1 MLCTVNTHT
10 RANIHTHT
18 KTHILSLSLSRARA
32 LSLLLSLCLSIF
44 LFFLFLFLFLSLS
57 LTCASTHLF
66 APNSY
71 HAIDSNEP
79 VPRRNHGIRIPRLT
93 LPHIIHVYQVRSSH
107 CPGYTCN
114 NQARAMVAS
123 NVHVQVPN
131 HPPTALTA
139 LTAQAKH
146 SSSNNTSTRAR
157 THTHTHTHQPQ
168 PQPHT
173 NLTWNPCG
181 KLKSNNALWWS
192 WQKS

>member
-1 MLCTVNTHT
+1 MLCTVNPHT

-44 LFFLFLFLFLSLS
+44 LFFLSLFLFLSLS

-93 LPHIIHVYQVRSSH
+93 LPHIIHVYQVRRSH
-107 CPGYTCN
+107 CPGYTSK
-114 NQARAMVAS
+114 NQTRTMVAS
-123 NVHVQVPN
+123 NLHVQVPN

-139 LTAQAKH
+139 QAKH
-146 SSSNNTSTRAR
+146 PSFKQHIHTHSHTHANTPTTSTRTYQSDVEPLR
-157 THTHTHTHQPQ
+157 
-168 PQPHT
+168 
-173 NLTWNPCG
+173 
-181 KLKSNNALWWS
+181 
-192 WQKS
+192 